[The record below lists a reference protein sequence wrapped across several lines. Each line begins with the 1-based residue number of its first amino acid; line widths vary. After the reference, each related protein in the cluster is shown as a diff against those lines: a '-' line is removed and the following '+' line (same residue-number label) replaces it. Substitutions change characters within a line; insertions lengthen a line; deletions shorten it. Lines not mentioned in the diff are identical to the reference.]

1 MMSESAT
8 TSLDSLVHPNSI
20 SAGPLPKALQFTF
33 LKNAGITTLKALAG
47 ASWSNY
53 NDSDPGVTI
62 LEQIVFALTEL
73 GYVNTF
79 DIADVLTQPDGSI
92 DYQQQFYAID
102 EILTTGPISTADY
115 RKLVVDNISEIDNVY
130 LQPISL
136 SDQLTGLYQ
145 VWLYAPHLPTQM
157 TAQTQVQAQQALC
170 RSVYQLLNKHRN
182 LGEYFL
188 MPQVLRTNTVT
199 LSGEVLLTQDADP
212 EQVHV
217 DIMQALRDYVSPQVK
232 KVGYQQA
239 RAQGESA
246 DQIFDGPRLQ
256 NGWMLGDNPLGSK
269 RSVIQKVELITLISQ
284 VSGVTA
290 VESFNLNAQ
299 ADVQSVSIA
308 ADEIAHLEPGADFTL
323 IQHQAPL
330 NMQPWQ
336 QTNLLSQ
343 IEVHCQNQSI
353 AAQVDLT
360 PKKPTGRYR
369 DIESY
374 YSIQNTF
381 PDIYAVGSNSL
392 ESDASKCRI
401 AQSRQLKGYLLLFD
415 QVLANQFSQVA
426 NLSNLFTFAF
436 DIVPTSQQ
444 QFYQQSLTQSAP
456 QPPAIPSQSFIR
468 SYFYQ
473 PLYDVPDVQALLKG
487 QQQYQFFYPDDPS
500 DSAQRNAL
508 AWQRFKNDPFNQ
520 YNHGLSQIVE
530 NQQEAQQRRDVMLS
544 HLLARQGEPAD
555 LYDDIIDASQWYG
568 SRLQTRIII
577 KSIWLQ
583 NLQQLSYRRAQAIQF
598 ALAQTLPTPGRY
610 RLSFAHYK
618 QLIASKSDDFG
629 KIISGVY
636 QQGFTDKGQLARMI
650 ATLFMKQL
658 AKHAKAKGKDNKIDT
673 GKVLKQSRALATTI
687 PLMDGN
693 KLLLENSQQ
702 RLMLDGQYDAQ
713 ALDAYGKLSSQDFA
727 NFSVFEL
734 KLDLLLGFALH
745 LRTLAGALVTLINDP
760 DFVTWLGQPVDVG
773 SEDESQ
779 QGQSGSFNIDDI
791 VAERAPDALQISISG
806 QQVMTLPNP
815 EAAWQVTDIQQYI
828 DQLAWLSGYRK
839 GVLLIEHTLLQS
851 AVVQISSN
859 NADSDD
865 WYYLASSL
873 VLPDYVSLVN
883 QPKFIYFIRAI
894 QQLHWP
900 SHVTL
905 ELLTAN
911 VTQFKDLISNYC
923 QWFNQ
928 QRQIERTPLQGGP
941 TARQALA
948 DGLKEKLQLLTE
960 VPNDDV

>member
-1 MMSESAT
+1 MSESAAM
-8 TSLDSLVHPNSI
+8 SLDSLVHQNSI

-33 LKNAGITTLKALAG
+33 LKNAGITSLKALAG
-47 ASWSNY
+47 SSWSNY

-79 DIADVLTQPDGSI
+79 DIVDVLTQPDGSI

-102 EILTTGPISTADY
+102 EILTTGPVSIGDY
-115 RKLVVDNISEIDNVY
+115 RKLVVDSISEINNVY
-130 LQPISL
+130 LQPLSL
-136 SDQLTGLYQ
+136 HEQLTGLYQ
-145 VWLYAPHLPTQM
+145 VWLYVPHFLTQQTVAP
-157 TAQTQVQAQQALC
+157 QVQQALC
-170 RSVYQLLNKHRN
+170 SAVYQLLNKHRN

-188 MPQVLRTNTVT
+188 MPQVLRKNTVT

-217 DIMQALRDYVSPQVK
+217 EIMQVLRDYVSPQVK
-232 KVGYQQA
+232 KAGYQQA
-239 RAQGESA
+239 RTQGESA
-246 DQIFDGPRLQ
+246 EQIFDGPRLQ

-299 ADVQSVSIA
+299 DDVQSVSIA
-308 ADEIAHLEPGADFTL
+308 ADEIAQLELGADFTL

-343 IEVHCQNQSI
+343 IEAHCQNQSI
-353 AAQVDLT
+353 ASQVDLT

-381 PDIYAVGSNSL
+381 PDIYAVGINSL
-392 ESDASKCRI
+392 ESDASAHRI

-415 QVLANQFSQVA
+415 QVLANQFSQLA
-426 NLSNLFTFAF
+426 NLSNLFTFGF

-444 QFYQQSLTQSAP
+444 QFYQQSQAQSAP
-456 QPPAIPSQSFIR
+456 MPPAIPSQSFIR

-487 QQQYQFFYPDDPS
+487 QQHYQFFYPDDPS
-500 DSAQRNAL
+500 DAAQRSTL
-508 AWQRFKNDPFNQ
+508 VWQRFKDDPFNQ
-520 YNHGLSQIVE
+520 YNHGLSEIIE
-530 NQQEAQQRRDVMLS
+530 NQQEAQLRRDTMLS

-577 KSIWLQ
+577 KSIWMQ
-583 NLQQLSYRRAQAIQF
+583 NLQQLSYRRAQALQF
-598 ALAQTLPTPGRY
+598 IFAQILPTPGRY
-610 RLSFAHYK
+610 RLSFKHYK
-618 QLIASKSDDFG
+618 QLIATKSNDFG

-636 QQGFTDKGQLARMI
+636 QQGFSDKGQLARMI
-650 ATLFMKQL
+650 ATLLVKQ
-658 AKHAKAKGKDNKIDT
+658 AKKHAKAKGKESKIDT
-673 GKVLKQSRALATTI
+673 AKVLKQSRALAVTI
-687 PLMDGN
+687 PLSDGN
-693 KLLLENSQQ
+693 QLLLDNSQQ

-713 ALDAYGKLSSQDFA
+713 ALDAYGKLSTQDFA

-734 KLDLLLGFALH
+734 KLDLLMGFALH
-745 LRTLAGALVTLINDP
+745 LRTLAAALVTLVNDP
-760 DFVTWLGQPVDVG
+760 DFVTWLGQPTDVL
-773 SEDESQ
+773 STDESQ
-779 QGQSGSFNIDDI
+779 QEGQASFNIDDI
-791 VAERAPDALQISISG
+791 VAERGATQLNISISG
-806 QQVMTLPNP
+806 KQVMALPNP
-815 EAAWQVTDIQQYI
+815 GSSWQVADIQQYI

-851 AVVQISSN
+851 AAVQVSSQS
-859 NADSDD
+859 ADSDD
-865 WYYLASSL
+865 WYYLTSSI

-883 QPKFIYFIRAI
+883 QSKFIYFIRAI

-905 ELLTAN
+905 DLLTAN
-911 VTQFKDLISNYC
+911 VTQFIDLIDNYC

-928 QRQIERTPLQGGP
+928 QRLIERHPVVGSQ
-941 TARQALA
+941 TAQQALS
-948 DGLKEKLQLLTE
+948 DGLKDKLQLLTE